1 MQKIFNVIR
10 NKPFK
15 VFYNGL
21 VPRNVRKRWNYQ
33 YDDKIKQEKV
43 ASYWRMVFDQYADK
57 KIEKY
62 DTPPIKKELV
72 GKKIIW
78 QYWGQGLENL
88 PEMVEICFSSVDSHA
103 HDYQVIRI
111 TDENINEYIKL
122 PEFVDEKRKNGVF
135 RPVFFSD
142 LLRVALLSIYGGVW
156 LDASVLLTD
165 RLPKEYAN
173 CNFFMYSRDP
183 NSLNKNWGTN
193 DTHFYFN
200 WRDEFKVKHLS
211 SIMFSKPNSMITKT
225 LVDLLL
231 YYWENESKIEYY
243 FFFQVMINELKE
255 SKIIDFEFPVIDDTF
270 PHLLQSEIKKQ
281 FNEDEYKKIVSQ
293 ASIHKL
299 TIHEAFKEE
308 YFEKQTYYGYLKN
321 RYIYINKGAVVDKD

>member
-1 MQKIFNVIR
+1 MEDIFNVIS

-15 VFYNGL
+15 IFYNGL
-21 VPRNVRKRWNYQ
+21 VPRSIRKRWSYQ
-33 YDDKIKQEKV
+33 YDDKVKQEKL
-43 ASYWRMVFDQYADK
+43 ASYWRIVIDQYADK
-57 KIEKY
+57 KIQKY
-62 DTPPIKKELV
+62 DIPPIKKELV

-122 PEFVDEKRKNGVF
+122 PEFVDDKRKNGIF

-142 LLRVALLSIYGGVW
+142 LLRVALLSVYGGVW

-165 RLPKEYAN
+165 SIPKEYTKY
-173 CNFFMYSRDP
+173 NFFMYSRDP
-183 NSLNKNWGTN
+183 NSPNRSWGED

-211 SIMFSKPNSMITKT
+211 SIMFSKPNSLIAKT
-225 LVDLLL
+225 LTDLLL
-231 YYWENESKIEYY
+231 FYWENENKIEYY

-255 SKIIDFEFPVIDDTF
+255 SQTIDFDFPIIDDTH
-270 PHLLQSEIKKQ
+270 PHLLQLKMKNFFS
-281 FNEDEYKKIVSQ
+281 EDEYKRIISQ
-293 ASIHKL
+293 TGMHKL
-299 TIHEAFKEE
+299 TIHEAFRE
-308 YFEKQTYYGYLKN
+308 YRFAKQTYYGYLK
-321 RYIYINKGAVVDKD
+321 DKYLKI

>member
-1 MQKIFNVIR
+1 MEKIFNVIS

-15 VFYNGL
+15 IFYNGL
-21 VPRNVRKRWNYQ
+21 VPRSVRKRWSYQ

-43 ASYWRMVFDQYADK
+43 ASYWRIVIDQYADK
-57 KIEKY
+57 KIQKY
-62 DTPPIKKELV
+62 DIPPIKKELV

-78 QYWGQGLENL
+78 QYWGQGLERL
-88 PEMVEICFSSVDSHA
+88 PEMVEICFSSVDCHA

-122 PEFVDEKRKNGVF
+122 PGFVDDKRKNNVF

-142 LLRVALLSIYGGVW
+142 LLRVALLSAYGGVW
-156 LDASVLLTD
+156 LDASALLTD
-165 RLPKEYAN
+165 RLPKEYTN

-183 NSLNKNWGTN
+183 NSLNKNWGKN

-200 WRDEFKVKHLS
+200 WRDDFKVKHLS
-211 SIMFSKPNSMITKT
+211 SIMFSKPNSLVAKT
-225 LVDLLL
+225 MVDLLL
-231 YYWENESKIEYY
+231 YYWKTENKIEYY

-255 SKIIDFEFPVIDDTF
+255 SQIIVFDFPIIDDTL
-270 PHLLQSEIKKQ
+270 PHLLQSKIKKQ
-281 FNEDEYKKIVSQ
+281 FNEDKYKKIISRT
-293 ASIHKL
+293 SIHKL

-308 YFEKQTYYGYLKN
+308 YFERQSYYGYLKN
-321 RYIYINKGAVVDKD
+321 RYIKK